1 MAKIPNSFKIIGGIA
16 AVVAGAAAGTFFY
29 LKKNKAT
36 VLKDGCF
43 IYKFD
48 DLNAKDDEMEEV
60 LDGETTEQET
70 EEAAQDVAGEVVEEV
85 AEEPAKEKPKK
96 AKKTKKAET
105 ESGEKK
111 PRARKKKAE

>member
-48 DLNAKDDEMEEV
+48 DLNAKTEDTDEV
-60 LDGETTEQET
+60 TGDETTEQEA
-70 EEAAQDVAGEVVEEV
+70 EETAQEVAGE
-85 AEEPAKEKPKK
+85 ATEEPAEEKP
-96 AKKTKKAET
+96 A
-105 ESGEKK
+105 KK

>member
-48 DLNAKDDEMEEV
+48 DLNAKTAETEEV

-70 EEAAQDVAGEVVEEV
+70 EETVEETVEEV
-85 AEEPAKEKPKK
+85 AEEPAEEKP
-96 AKKTKKAET
+96 A
-105 ESGEKK
+105 KK

>member
-48 DLNAKDDEMEEV
+48 DLNAKTAATDEAMDDEIA
-60 LDGETTEQET
+60 EQET
-70 EEAAQDVAGEVVEEV
+70 EETTEEVAEEV
-85 AEEPAKEKPKK
+85 AEEPAEEKP
-96 AKKTKKAET
+96 A
-105 ESGEKK
+105 KK
-111 PRARKKKAE
+111 PRTRKKKAE

>member
-48 DLNAKDDEMEEV
+48 DLNAKTEDTDEV
-60 LDGETTEQET
+60 SDGETTEQET
-70 EEAAQDVAGEVVEEV
+70 EETTEEVAEEV

-96 AKKTKKAET
+96 SKKTKKAEP

-111 PRARKKKAE
+111 PRTRKKKAE

>member
-43 IYKFD
+43 VYKFD
-48 DLNAKDDEMEEV
+48 DLNAAQDGEDA
-60 LDGETTEQET
+60 LDGETADEAEET
-70 EEAAQDVAGEVVEEV
+70 AEETAEEAAEETAETVEEAV
-85 AEEPAKEKPKK
+85 EEGAQEQPEKPAKKLR
-96 AKKTKKAET
+96 
-105 ESGEKK
+105 S
-111 PRARKKKAE
+111 RKKKAE

>member
-48 DLNAKDDEMEEV
+48 DLNAKTEDTDEV
-60 LDGETTEQET
+60 LDVETTEQET
-70 EEAAQDVAGEVVEEV
+70 EETAQDVAGEPAQEH
-85 AEEPAKEKPKK
+85 AEEPAEEKP
-96 AKKTKKAET
+96 A
-105 ESGEKK
+105 KK